1 MMIETDPIQYLD
13 AQAQEIELKA
23 VTELRGGASGVAR
36 RTIDDKLENM
46 RTTLTTAEAAAR
58 TLWSS
63 ENARVFKDDELAR
76 QAKVYYD
83 MTEKKVLA
91 SLDEAKAR
99 AAALQNEL
107 EAQALPQRPEAT
119 FSHNQ
124 TAQEAM
130 LAGLKADYRL
140 VLDRTEPGQ
149 VPVKLVELF
158 GRAAQSGDELGAW
171 LLSASDWPGLYLE
184 SRGRDT
190 EEWRGRLDQ
199 AMEEHEWPEEMQE
212 ARRKLAFVKSN
223 GGLAGLM
230 TLHANIADMRLQR
243 LRQALRAR

>member
-1 MMIETDPIQYLD
+1 MIDDPIQYLEG
-13 AQAQEIELKA
+13 QAHEIELKA
-23 VTELRGGASGVAR
+23 IRDLRGGRAGVVR
-36 RTIDDKLENM
+36 SSIDDKLENV
-46 RTTLTTAEAAAR
+46 RRTLTTAESAANSF
-58 TLWSS
+58 WSA
-63 ENARVFKDDELAR
+63 ENAKVFKDDELAR

-91 SLDEAKAR
+91 SLDEAKAQ
-99 AAALQNEL
+99 AASLRKEL

-190 EEWRGRLDQ
+190 EEWQGRLEQ
-199 AMEEHEWPEEMQE
+199 EMEAHEWPEEMQQ
-212 ARRKLAFVKSN
+212 ARRHLSFVKSN

-230 TLHANIADMRLQR
+230 ALHTNIADMRLQR
-243 LRQALRAR
+243 LRQALKVR

>member
-1 MMIETDPIQYLD
+1 MMIDDPIQYLEG
-13 AQAQEIELKA
+13 QAHEIELKA
-23 VTELRGGASGVAR
+23 IRDLRGGRAGVVR
-36 RTIDDKLENM
+36 SSIDDKLENV
-46 RTTLTTAEAAAR
+46 RRTLTTAESAANSF
-58 TLWSS
+58 WSA
-63 ENARVFKDDELAR
+63 ENAKVFKDDELAR

-91 SLDEAKAR
+91 SLDEAKAQ